1 MPPPSPK
8 NQHPAPP
15 AGWWWKLSQFVGG
28 RHTWLSGGKEYGAL
42 PSTIRAAIKRQQD
55 GSERLIGWIQLAI
68 LAAFAA
74 LYFAAPKTAPT
85 GAEFEPVPVFLGVYF
100 AFTCLRLW
108 MAYKTSLPP
117 WILVLSALADMAL
130 LLGLIW
136 CFHLQYAQPPS
147 FYLKA
152 PTLLYIF
159 IFIAL
164 RALRFEPGFVVLSGL
179 IGSAGWLVLVGYA
192 VMGEAGTSMIT
203 RNYVEYLTSN
213 SVLIGG
219 EVDKIIS
226 IMVVTTVLAVAI
238 ARARRL
244 LIQSIIESTT
254 AENLSHFVPE
264 GIADRIAATEG
275 PLINAQTETRE
286 ATILFSD
293 LVSFTSMSER
303 LSPDQLIA
311 TVNEYFTLVSEP
323 IERNNGVII
332 MFQGDALMASF
343 NLPSIDVEHA
353 TSAVAAAVE
362 IGQCLENHRF
372 STGVKLQAR
381 IGINTGKVVGGFAGA
396 KERLNYTLYGDQV
409 NIAARLEQ
417 LNKQRGTSILVAERT
432 VELSDQKRFRYA
444 PKGSEVLRGRQA
456 AINVFTPVTEQQG
469 SGT

>member
-15 AGWWWKLSQFVGG
+15 AGWWRKLTQFVGG

-213 SVLIGG
+213 S
-219 EVDKIIS
+219 
-226 IMVVTTVLAVAI
+226 
-238 ARARRL
+238 
-244 LIQSIIESTT
+244 ESTT